1 MHVQCASIALMG
13 IMINDEDFA
22 LLYKTLQVWQTMEDD
37 DAVNQAMQLLDQAWD
52 VLQKYV

>member
-1 MHVQCASIALMG
+1 MG
-13 IMINDEDFA
+13 IMLDDEDFA

-37 DAVNQAMQLLDQAWD
+37 DAVNQATQLLDQAWD